1 LPEVQI
7 LSALNL
13 SNTTSKLR
21 TGAMFVIV
29 HLHMIF
35 HAQYVDKFV
44 FCLCTKFRMPSSN
57 GLLITAIKPKDNQH
71 FPMAITL
78 LF

>member
-1 LPEVQI
+1 
-7 LSALNL
+7 
-13 SNTTSKLR
+13 
-21 TGAMFVIV
+21 M
-29 HLHMIF
+29 
-35 HAQYVDKFV
+35 FV

-71 FPMAITL
+71 FPMAIM